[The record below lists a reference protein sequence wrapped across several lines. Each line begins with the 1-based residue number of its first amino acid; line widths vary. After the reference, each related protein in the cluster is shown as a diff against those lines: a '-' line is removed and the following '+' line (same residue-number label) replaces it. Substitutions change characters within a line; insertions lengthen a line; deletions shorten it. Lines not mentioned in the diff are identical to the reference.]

1 MELIC
6 LFCPEIIGLC
16 IFLKLYP
23 KFEKKNLYLILYYFA
38 NVLLINF
45 IILIISKVIFNIYS
59 YVFTVNFSLKYII
72 LSVFLSS
79 ILPICVYYLPNKFKK
94 TSYYCELYK
103 RLKIMIKK
111 HKNILINI
119 AFVTTLILSYFALDI
134 YIKYIAYK
142 VANFYQI
149 ISIANVLF
157 TIGYCLIILLIA
169 IILPKILAKVF
180 LIVTYIFNILIFIV
194 NFMLIQIKGVAFS
207 FNELANANEGV
218 AYINFI
224 FKEINWELLIII
236 AISIILFIFSFKFF
250 KKLNFKK
257 QIRKKI
263 IITICLIILFSLTRV
278 IALKMLGSN
287 EEDTWQEIKNPRYH
301 YNYYINANNSLL
313 VSGLYEYTFRD
324 FYLYLKNN
332 YTTYGSIKEI
342 EEYINNST
350 YENNENDMTGYFE
363 NKNLI
368 MIMLESID
376 NLVINDEVMPT
387 LNYMRENGWDFT
399 GRYTSNCSTIAT
411 EYASMTGLYHLGSS
425 FNISNNQYSNSLL
438 NMFNNNGYITNSIH
452 ENRGL
457 YYNRSVLHKSLG
469 FNNSYFLY
477 DILDTPLYYEDR
489 QIIEND
495 DLYNAIISKEE
506 KFMTFI
512 ITLSAHGPYEN
523 KSYCLANNPPYTDEF
538 DCLKFMSNKTDI
550 MLEKLLERL
559 KEDNLLDDTVIVLY
573 SDHYPYAYS
582 FTEEQL
588 NSLKAIDEN
597 KSIRNLPFIIY
608 SNDLQHKEYT
618 DFIND
623 VDILPTILNL
633 FNIEYNA
640 KEYIG
645 SDYFSDSHE
654 NIMFLSNGTWY
665 DGNIFS
671 YDEIISEEDKEYF
684 NFTTQF
690 VNEKLDLN
698 KMIISNNYYAK

>member
-23 KFEKKNLYLILYYFA
+23 KFEKKNLHLILYYFA

-103 RLKIMIKK
+103 RLKILIKK
-111 HKNILINI
+111 HKNLLINI
-119 AFVTTLILSYFALDI
+119 VFVTTLILSYFALDI

-142 VANFYQI
+142 VASFYQI
-149 ISIANVLF
+149 ISISNVLF
-157 TIGYCLIILLIA
+157 TIGYCIIILLIA

-324 FYLYLKNN
+324 CWLFFKNFWITSVTKADIDLIIQKNN
-332 YTTYGSIKEI
+332 VEH
-342 EEYINNST
+342 EV
-350 YENNENDMTGYFE
+350 NDMIGIFS

-368 MIMLESID
+368 MVMLESID
-376 NLVINDEVMPT
+376 SFVVNEDVMPT
-387 LNYMRENGWDFT
+387 LSYMMNNGWNFT
-399 GRYTSNCSTIAT
+399 QRYSALIGGGSTIAT
-411 EYASMTGLYHLGSS
+411 EFTSMTSLFYNDRNINYIKSS
-425 FNISNNQYSNSLL
+425 YINS
-438 NMFNNNGYITNSIH
+438 
-452 ENRGL
+452 
-457 YYNRSVLHKSLG
+457 
-469 FNNSYFLY
+469 
-477 DILDTPLYYEDR
+477 
-489 QIIEND
+489 
-495 DLYNAIISKEE
+495 
-506 KFMTFI
+506 
-512 ITLSAHGPYEN
+512 
-523 KSYCLANNPPYTDEF
+523 
-538 DCLKFMSNKTDI
+538 
-550 MLEKLLERL
+550 
-559 KEDNLLDDTVIVLY
+559 
-573 SDHYPYAYS
+573 
-582 FTEEQL
+582 
-588 NSLKAIDEN
+588 
-597 KSIRNLPFIIY
+597 
-608 SNDLQHKEYT
+608 
-618 DFIND
+618 
-623 VDILPTILNL
+623 
-633 FNIEYNA
+633 
-640 KEYIG
+640 
-645 SDYFSDSHE
+645 
-654 NIMFLSNGTWY
+654 
-665 DGNIFS
+665 
-671 YDEIISEEDKEYF
+671 
-684 NFTTQF
+684 
-690 VNEKLDLN
+690 
-698 KMIISNNYYAK
+698 